1 MLEKDIYNK
10 IIQFI
15 KKCINDNSVTIL
27 IGNQNAPNAIKPFIT
42 VTISSINQLGQ
53 VIKHEPRFD
62 ELLGNVQDFTYV
74 RNAYIQVQSFCND
87 IFQPASLLE
96 KIRMGFDID
105 SSYSVFGKEIA
116 FVRDLSDIIILP
128 TQLSANQE
136 YRAAYDFVLC
146 YNQTITNKI
155 DYVTH
160 VEITNEVNDDKII
173 VDKSVHVV
181 YNSDSTEYSFYT
193 TQENDEE

>member
-1 MLEKDIYNK
+1 
-10 IIQFI
+10 
-15 KKCINDNSVTIL
+15 
-27 IGNQNAPNAIKPFIT
+27 
-42 VTISSINQLGQ
+42 
-53 VIKHEPRFD
+53 
-62 ELLGNVQDFTYV
+62 
-74 RNAYIQVQSFCND
+74 
-87 IFQPASLLE
+87 
-96 KIRMGFDID
+96 MGFDID
-105 SSYSVFGKEIA
+105 SSYSVFGREIA

-173 VDKSVHVV
+173 VDKSVDVV
-181 YNSDSTEYSFYT
+181 YTSDSTDYSFYT
-193 TQENDEE
+193 IQENDEE

>member
-1 MLEKDIYNK
+1 MIQRDLYKKLLE
-10 IIQFI
+10 FVT
-15 KKCINDNSVTIL
+15 KCIDDNLVTVVIAS
-27 IGNQNAPNAIKPFIT
+27 QNAPNALKPFIT
-42 VTISSINQLGQ
+42 VTISSVNQQGQ
-53 VIKHEPRFD
+53 VIKHEPRVD
-62 ELLGNVQDFTYV
+62 ELFNKVQDFTYV
-74 RNAYIQVQSFCND
+74 RNAYIQIQSFCNE

-96 KIRMGFDID
+96 KIRMGFDMD

-116 FVRDLSDIIILP
+116 FVRDLTDIIILP
-128 TQLSANQE
+128 TLLSANQE
-136 YRAAYDFVLC
+136 YRAAYDFILC

-160 VEITNEVNDDKII
+160 VEITNEVNNEKII
-173 VDKSVHVV
+173 VDKYMDVV

>member
-15 KKCINDNSVTIL
+15 KKCINDNSVTIS
-27 IGNQNAPNAIKPFIT
+27 IGNQNAPNAIKPFII
-42 VTISSINQLGQ
+42 VAISSINQFGQ

-136 YRAAYDFVLC
+136 YRAAYDFILC

-155 DYVTH
+155 DSVTH

-173 VDKSVHVV
+173 VDKSVDVV

-193 TQENDEE
+193 TQENDKE